1 MARKGKKIM
10 TSKTNR
16 YFYERIAKGEMDT
29 EIQTWATEQIESLDK
44 KNSARKAKNAQKRSE
59 KAVERA
65 GLILPYLETP
75 KTAKQVAEQFEM
87 TVQGAAS
94 ALRQFVEDGV
104 VEKTPAFVNG
114 KATTVYSVKN

>member
-1 MARKGKKIM
+1 M
-10 TSKTNR
+10 TSKKTNR

-44 KNSARKAKNAQKRSE
+44 KNSARKAKNAQKRTE

-65 GLILPYLETP
+65 ELILPYLETP

-87 TVQGAAS
+87 SVQGAAS